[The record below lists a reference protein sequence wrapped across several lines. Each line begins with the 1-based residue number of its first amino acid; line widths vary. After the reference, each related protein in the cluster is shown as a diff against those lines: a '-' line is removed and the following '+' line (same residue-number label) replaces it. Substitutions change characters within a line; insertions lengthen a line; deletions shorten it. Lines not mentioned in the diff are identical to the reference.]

1 MKTRPTDLVAPWER
15 ERGVEEE
22 NEEGEEKKEKKGE
35 DKRESQSRSH
45 PSGLLPSATPT
56 PE

>member
-1 MKTRPTDLVAPWER
+1 M
-15 ERGVEEE
+15 EEE
-22 NEEGEEKKEKKGE
+22 NEEGEEKKERKGE

>member
-1 MKTRPTDLVAPWER
+1 MKKRPTDLVAPWEG

-22 NEEGEEKKEKKGE
+22 NEEDGEKKERRGE